1 MKLIVMLL
9 LGMVFNLMVDENFC
23 CPENYSVII
32 PYKDFVKMVEM
43 AKKVE
48 HIEKQYTRLQE
59 QYAAIRGMFSECL
72 EKIKEIRDFVGN
84 S

>member
-1 MKLIVMLL
+1 MADDK
-9 LGMVFNLMVDENFC
+9 FC
-23 CPENYSVII
+23 CVENYSVLI
-32 PYKDFVKMVEM
+32 PYEDLVKMVDM

-48 HIEKQYTRLQE
+48 HIEKQYARLQE
-59 QYAAIRGMFSECL
+59 QYTAIQGMFSECL

>member
-1 MKLIVMLL
+1 MA
-9 LGMVFNLMVDENFC
+9 DEKFC
-23 CPENYSVII
+23 CVENYSVLI
-32 PYKDFVKMVEM
+32 PYSDLEKMVHM

-48 HIEKQYTRLQE
+48 QIEEQYARLQE

-72 EKIKEIRDFVGN
+72 EKIKEIRGFVGN

>member
-1 MKLIVMLL
+1 
-9 LGMVFNLMVDENFC
+9 
-23 CPENYSVII
+23 
-32 PYKDFVKMVEM
+32 M

-48 HIEKQYTRLQE
+48 QIEEQYARLQE

-72 EKIKEIRDFVGN
+72 EKIKEIREFVGN

>member
-1 MKLIVMLL
+1 MIFLPEDK
-9 LGMVFNLMVDENFC
+9 FC
-23 CPENYSVII
+23 SAENYSVLI
-32 PYKDFVKMVEM
+32 PYSDLCKLVEV

-48 HIEKQYTRLQE
+48 SIEQQYARLQD

-72 EKIKEIRDFVGN
+72 EKIREIRDFVGN